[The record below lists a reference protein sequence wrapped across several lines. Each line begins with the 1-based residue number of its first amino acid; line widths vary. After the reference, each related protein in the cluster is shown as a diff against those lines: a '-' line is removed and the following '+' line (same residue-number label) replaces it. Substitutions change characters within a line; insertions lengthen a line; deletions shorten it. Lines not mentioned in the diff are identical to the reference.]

1 MATGGGGS
9 EAFNTLFSVAAFTDF
24 WIAQS

>member
-9 EAFNTLFSVAAFTDF
+9 EAFYTHFSVAAFTDF